1 MAASKT
7 TIDEKWFRLMAD
19 RAKESQRSLA
29 GKIGLDP
36 SSWLRV
42 LQGKRR
48 LQLNEA
54 DRVAMVLNVPVE
66 EVLRHA
72 GLRIDVPAGR
82 GHVVQGPGD
91 PLPSIG
97 GTIDADGLVV
107 FSGLEGRVTPTD
119 AVRALTITG
128 DPFMEGRHVLY
139 APGNV
144 SATPGSAQEVGLVKM
159 PDGRVILRKIKPA
172 FSPGRFDLGPAL
184 GFGGR
189 DSREDDAQ
197 IVGVIPV
204 LGIRF

>member
-7 TIDEKWFRLMAD
+7 TLDDKWFRLMTD
-19 RAKESQRSLA
+19 RAGESQRSLA
-29 GKIGLDP
+29 AKMGLDP
-36 SSWLRV
+36 ASWTRV

-48 LQLNEA
+48 LQLDEA
-54 DRVAMVLNVPVE
+54 ERLAGLLGVAVE

-72 GLRIDVPAGR
+72 GLRLEVPAGR

-107 FSGLEGRVTPTD
+107 FSGLTGKTTPRD

-128 DPFMEGRHVLY
+128 DPFLEGKHVLY
-139 APGNV
+139 APGDV
-144 SATPGSAQEVGLVKM
+144 AATPEGDQEIGLVQLS
-159 PDGRVILRKIKPA
+159 DGRVVLRKIKPA
-172 FSPGRFDLGPAL
+172 FQPGRFDLGPAL

-189 DSREDDAQ
+189 GSREDDVE

-204 LGIRF
+204 LGLRF